1 MNERTARADDRTH
14 PEQSE
19 YDRDDKKAAPK
30 GVRSGAEGGGAPK

>member
-1 MNERTARADDRTH
+1 MSGLPGQTIERN